1 MENRLYKRIEKEV
14 VATLTFNKA
23 MEIEQHEDIIQRLE
37 KATLLGNIHHS
48 KVVIYFQDDEG
59 LKKVETT
66 IWATGTKFICLKGG
80 MWIPISRILDVEYV
94 S

>member
-1 MENRLYKRIEKEV
+1 MENLYYTRIEKEV
-14 VATLTFNKA
+14 VPSLSFHKDLDL
-23 MEIEQHEDIIQRLE
+23 EQHDDIIQRLE

-48 KVVIYFQDDEG
+48 KGINYFQDDEG
-59 LKKVETT
+59 PKKVETT

>member
-1 MENRLYKRIEKEV
+1 MDNLNYTRIEKEQV
-14 VATLTFNKA
+14 PMLSFNKDL
-23 MEIEQHEDIIQRLE
+23 ELDQHDDIIQRLE
-37 KATLLGNIHHS
+37 KSTLLGNIHHS

-59 LKKVETT
+59 HKKVETT

-80 MWIPISRILDVEYV
+80 MWIPISSILDVEYV